1 MSSQTTPSISTLGIC
16 HTPQAWIN
24 DYAVDV
30 DGEQTYDLTALAT
43 TDAQA
48 RELFERLAG
57 GEDIDD
63 FEYDV
68 REVLGEHFG
77 LDHDGPFYVRPVID
91 GLEAEKVLDDD
102 QIEAV
107 RLWLKEHPLTPAE
120 EPASEDE
127 PEDGGVRRVGVRE
140 LLRAYREDGELPYAI
155 VSEST
160 GGYAVIQGGVE
171 EKADGTGFVIVDTSL
186 GSLYLPLDEGSE
198 AITVVDTRA
207 AALAMTR
214 PAAFGA
220 QLTAHASQLGEDRP
234 TLVVT
239 VDTAECSED
248 LRVRVNVNDAPVAD
262 LVPETGLDLLEA

>member
-1 MSSQTTPSISTLGIC
+1 MNPHTQISTLGIR
-16 HTPQAWIN
+16 HTPQAWIY
-24 DYAVDV
+24 DDAVDI
-30 DGEQTYDLTALAT
+30 DGEQTYDLTTLAT
-43 TDAQA
+43 THAQV

-57 GEDIDD
+57 GEDIND
-63 FEYDV
+63 FEYSV
-68 REVLGEHFG
+68 HEVLRQHFG

-91 GLEAEKVLDDD
+91 GLEVDTVLDDNE
-102 QIEAV
+102 IEGV

-120 EPASEDE
+120 EPTSEDE
-127 PEDGGVRRVGVRE
+127 GVRQVSAQE

-171 EKADGTGFVIVDTSL
+171 EKADGTGFVIVDTDL
-186 GSLYLPLDEGSE
+186 GSLYLPLDED
-198 AITVVDTRA
+198 ADPVAVADTRA

-220 QLTAHASQLGEDRP
+220 RLTSHASQLGEDQQ

-239 VDTAECSED
+239 VDTSECPAD
-248 LRVRVNVNDAPVAD
+248 LRVRVNVNDASVAD